1 MKCTICDHTNTE
13 VAFFKNE
20 YRIVKCKDCNHV
32 FTDLILTGDN
42 VELIYSDDYFFGGG
56 VGYDDY
62 TQQERLLTK
71 RGEYY
76 AQKMSRYMMPG
87 AVLDI
92 GSAAGFILK
101 GFENKGWKGTGIDPN
116 SSMAEYGRSV
126 VGVDVKQGT
135 IESVKLE
142 HTFDLIILIQVI
154 GHINNLKDS
163 LDKMSQ
169 LLNPGGHILIETWD
183 KDSLTARIFGKQWHE
198 FSPPTTL
205 NYFSKTTLCKLMY
218 QYDFSL
224 VDQGTPKKRIYS
236 SHAKSLLKHK
246 IGEVNVLKWAEG
258 IVSLIPDNI
267 ILPYPSE
274 DLFWCLFKKT

>member
-13 VAFFKNE
+13 VAFLKNE

-32 FTDLILTGDN
+32 FTDLILTGEN

-56 VGYDDY
+56 IGYDDY

-76 AQKMSRYMMPG
+76 AEKMSRYMMPG

-101 GFENKGWKGTGIDPN
+101 GFENKGWKGTGIEPN

-135 IESVKLE
+135 IECVKLK
-142 HTFDLIILIQVI
+142 HKFDLIILIQVI

-169 LLNPGGHILIETWD
+169 YLNPGGHILIETWD

-205 NYFSKTTLCKLMY
+205 NYFSEGTLCDLMS
-218 QYDFSL
+218 QFDFSL
-224 VDQGTPKKRIYS
+224 VDHGTPKKRIYS
-236 SHAKSLLKHK
+236 SHAKSLIKHK
-246 IGEVNVLKWAEG
+246 IGEVSVLKWAEG

-274 DLFWCLFKKT
+274 DLFWCLFKKI